1 MWLCTTYIGASMAA
15 SLSLDVAGC
24 RGWTLLHPPLPAPIL
39 EVSTVLPFYGAVTS
53 VVSTTANVTAAE
65 GGIMDLGSV
74 YNS

>member
-1 MWLCTTYIGASMAA
+1 MWLCTTCIDTSMAD
-15 SLSLDVAGC
+15 SSSLDVAGC
-24 RGWTLLHPPLPAPIL
+24 RGWALLHPPPAPIL
-39 EVSTVLPFYGAVTS
+39 EVSTVLPFYGAITS

>member
-1 MWLCTTYIGASMAA
+1 MWLCTTYIGASMAGSP
-15 SLSLDVAGC
+15 SLNAAGC
-24 RGWTLLHPPLPAPIL
+24 RGRALLHPPPAPIL
-39 EVSTVLPFYGAVTS
+39 EVSTVSPFYGAVTS